1 MAFFSGPVMAMTQ
14 IACSKLQTPKMPIA
28 IVRWMN
34 KLAGCGEGDDD
45 SNAFA
50 NIAMIAKKIVLRAF
64 SKKTKFLATYSP
76 KHPKVRKGNQ
86 INFPPKAR
94 LKRRRFDGLESCS
107 N

>member
-1 MAFFSGPVMAMTQ
+1 MD
-14 IACSKLQTPKMPIA
+14 
-28 IVRWMN
+28 
-34 KLAGCGEGDDD
+34 LADCGEGDGD

-50 NIAMIAKKIVLRAF
+50 IRPTKAKRIVLRAF
-64 SKKTKFLATYSP
+64 SKKKQKFLATYSP
-76 KHPKVRKGNQ
+76 NHPNKRKSNQ